1 MIPRLAF
8 RPWVSDILIRRPES
22 TSSGPAPW
30 QAQEEGGVGYIL
42 RATAITSVLLSA
54 VILFQPFQAKSQEKR
69 STNERVLEVWNLFD
83 EGELDEAQALAEDI
97 RDAEGDSLLVLTAL
111 LGFIYEEKGRYGE
124 ALGRLDVV
132 RPTLRKALTE
142 NRTADGAVPL
152 PEHTRRSYLRLYV
165 GVLRASG
172 FAHYRTGNCRA
183 AVPELQELMGTVK
196 APNPFALSI
205 IGSCLYQEKEFEAAR
220 KHFEESHRLYGEG
233 PLKDEAAYNVGAMYA
248 LEGVADKSVEWLWTA
263 SKNDRGRWL
272 EAVSSDLDFDGI
284 RESDAFRKFL
294 EGIEPP

>member
-1 MIPRLAF
+1 M
-8 RPWVSDILIRRPES
+8 
-22 TSSGPAPW
+22 
-30 QAQEEGGVGYIL
+30 GYLL
-42 RATAITSVLLSA
+42 RAMAITSVFLSV
-54 VILFQPFQAKSQEKR
+54 VIVLQPFQAKSQEKKPA
-69 STNERVLEVWNLFD
+69 SERVIEVWELFD
-83 EGELDEAQALAEDI
+83 EGELDKAQSLAEDI

-132 RPTLRKALTE
+132 RPSLRKALTE
-142 NRTADGAVPL
+142 NRTADGTAPL

-183 AVPELQELMGTVK
+183 AVSEFQELMGTVK

-220 KHFEESHRLYGEG
+220 KHFEETYRLYGEG

-248 LEGVADKSVEWLWTA
+248 LDGAADKSVEWLRTA

-284 RESDAFRKFL
+284 RESEAFKKFL
-294 EGIEPP
+294 EGVEPP